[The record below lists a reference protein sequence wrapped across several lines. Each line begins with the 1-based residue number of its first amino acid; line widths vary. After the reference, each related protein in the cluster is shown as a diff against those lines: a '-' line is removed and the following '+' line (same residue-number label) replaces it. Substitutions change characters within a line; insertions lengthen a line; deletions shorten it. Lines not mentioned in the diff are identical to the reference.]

1 MKITRRLLTAIL
13 YCCART
19 ALRPA
24 RASILRAKAERASA
38 RVAVLGGRAGVHVW
52 VW

>member
-1 MKITRRLLTAIL
+1 MKITRRLLTAI

-52 VW
+52 AW